1 MNIAQAMQMVNQ
13 IKNNPRTFLQRFGI
27 PQNLQTPDEVA
38 DFLLKNKR
46 VTPEQIDQARN
57 FFNSNAQS

>member
-1 MNIAQAMQMVNQ
+1 MNLMQMMQMVTQ
-13 IKNNPRTFLQRFGI
+13 YRNNPQGILQRFGI

-38 DFLLKNKR
+38 DYLMKNRR
-46 VTPEQIDQARN
+46 VTQEQINQARN